1 MKNYSMSKLKQRNR
15 RVKMKS
21 KILFLAALFT
31 MVQMSA
37 QNQVLRDS
45 FVVVKSYKP
54 TIAEGNRIG
63 FNPVI
68 EDTQKVIQDLKYSFI
83 TKQVPVSFEVEPI
96 SAAKIK
102 GEPLVK
108 LYNGYA
114 RVGVGNAITPLAE
127 LYLHNSRSKTFS
139 LGTHLRYQNNND
151 IKGYDNSSMS
161 RLGATVFGKRFWRSN
176 TFGGAVA
183 YNREGFNYYGF
194 KIDDTNQAMADT
206 TDTKQVYHLLSANLE
221 LKSTKQDSFNLRH
234 TFGLNFY
241 RITDLDAIAAENN
254 LVATANVGKFQGN
267 EYYMVDASLDFN
279 NISNPYDTTNNVLV
293 SLRPQVNSIGEKFR
307 LNVGLGIYVDANE
320 SAKFHFYPIVD
331 FKYNALRDVIVP
343 YAGFTGRMQRNNFRS
358 ITRDNE
364 FVTNNLLL
372 LNTNYRY
379 EAFAGIRGVIS
390 SKLSFNTSIKK
401 SKMDDYG
408 MFVKD
413 VSGLNNKF
421 NIVYDDIE
429 QLQLTGEVHY
439 QQSKKLKVYLRGD
452 YFGYDAGAEEEV
464 WHLPNY
470 KVTLSGV
477 YDLNDKILVR
487 IDLHSIGAQYA
498 KLYEPVITNST
509 LVADVVTKEKLD
521 GVFDANL
528 GLEYRYTKRLSAFIN
543 FNNIGSFS
551 YERWQDYPTQ
561 RFSVLGGLTYSF

>member
-1 MKNYSMSKLKQRNR
+1 MKNYSMSKLNQRKR

-176 TFGGAVA
+176 TFGGSVA

-241 RITDLDAIAAENN
+241 RISDLDAIAAENN

-267 EYYMVDASLDFN
+267 EYYMVDASVDFN

-343 YAGFTGRMQRNNFRS
+343 YAGFKGRMQRNNFRS

>member
-1 MKNYSMSKLKQRNR
+1 MKNS
-15 RVKMKS
+15 
-21 KILFLAALFT
+21 ILFLVALFAII
-31 MVQMSA
+31 QLNA
-37 QNQVLRDS
+37 QNQVLKDS
-45 FVVVKSYKP
+45 FIVVKSYKP
-54 TIAEGNRIG
+54 VIADGNRIG

-83 TKQVPVSFEVEPI
+83 SKQVPVSFDVEPI

-114 RVGVGNAITPLAE
+114 RIGIGNAITPLAE
-127 LYLHNSRSKTFS
+127 LYLHNSRSKTYS
-139 LGTHLRYQNNND
+139 LGTHLKYQNNND
-151 IKGYDNSSMS
+151 INGYDNSSMS
-161 RLGATVFGKRFWRSN
+161 RLGATVFGKRFWKSN
-176 TFGGAVA
+176 TLGGSVA

-194 KIDDTNQAMADT
+194 KVDDANRAIADT
-206 TDTKQVYHLLSANLE
+206 TDTKQVYHMLAANLE

-234 TFGLNFY
+234 TVGLNYY
-241 RITDLDAIAAENN
+241 RISDLDAVAAENN
-254 LVATANVGKFQGN
+254 IVATANVGKFHNN
-267 EYYMVDASLDFN
+267 EYYMVDAKVDFN
-279 NISNPYDTTNNVLV
+279 NISNPTDTFNNVLV
-293 SLRPQVNSIGEKFR
+293 GLSPQVNSLGEKFR
-307 LNVGLGIYVDANE
+307 LNVGLGIYVDASS

-358 ITRDNE
+358 ITRTNE
-364 FVTNNLLL
+364 FVTNDLLL

-379 EAFAGIRGVIS
+379 EAYAGIRGVIS

-413 VSGLNNKF
+413 TGLLRNKF
-421 NIVYDDIE
+421 KIIYDDIE

-452 YFGYDAGAEEEV
+452 YYGYDAGSEEEV
-464 WHLPNY
+464 WHMPNY
-470 KVTLSGV
+470 KVMLSGV
-477 YDLNDKILVR
+477 YDLNDKIIVR
-487 IDLHSIGAQYA
+487 LDLHAIGSQYA
-498 KLYEPVITNST
+498 QTYTTIQTGLP
-509 LVADVVTKEKLD
+509 LVVEAVTKEKLD

-528 GLEYRYTKRLSAFIN
+528 GFEYRYTKRLSAFVN
-543 FNNIGSFS
+543 FNNIGSVS

>member
-1 MKNYSMSKLKQRNR
+1 MKNYLMSKLNQRKR

-54 TIAEGNRIG
+54 TIADGNRIG

-241 RITDLDAIAAENN
+241 RISDLDAIAAENN

-487 IDLHSIGAQYA
+487 LDLHSIGAQYA